1 MAKSITK
8 TKTLFK
14 KAFYYNWDN
23 GLTGL
28 EKIVRDSNCDKA
40 TAIMIFW
47 RGHPN
52 YYYNHPNVEKMEDYE
67 KAAFDFL
74 KLLEKD
80 LVSERYPKIISFS
93 PEKEFIPATLG
104 NIPKELIQY
113 VEGTIH
119 YQEVLF
125 PNKNPFDE
133 EIMALCKNC
142 DNMIKMFELEK
153 RGADFSLKINNG
165 YSYPIAIACGS
176 GQIEAIKYFIEKGY
190 DLNKKYSKNPLF
202 WSAVI
207 NKKIQAVNLILENGG
222 KINQKG
228 EFGRTILHLI
238 AGWFAENQDGFDDE
252 LMKILSFLIEKG
264 ADVNAKDS
272 SKKTPLDLAIMWNNV
287 KYIDYLSGFQSY

>member
-1 MAKSITK
+1 
-8 TKTLFK
+8 
-14 KAFYYNWDN
+14 
-23 GLTGL
+23 
-28 EKIVRDSNCDKA
+28 
-40 TAIMIFW
+40 
-47 RGHPN
+47 
-52 YYYNHPNVEKMEDYE
+52 MEDYE

-142 DNMIKMFELEK
+142 DNMSKMFELEK

-190 DLNKKYSKNPLF
+190 DLNKKYGKNPLF

-287 KYIDYLSGFQSY
+287 KYIDYLSGFQPY